1 MKERLLPRRGFL
13 CGLAGT
19 AVALAGISGVTAEEF
34 QPRDETKP
42 DPLSEPGSGP
52 QDFRWLIGALEGFSA
67 ALIGEHVA
75 LLDRYRHRLG
85 EVDAK
90 EGGIDLAMAD
100 PVASRWR
107 DHVLSWTELHN
118 SVRLHE
124 LYFETLTPKSIGLG
138 EEMSKALVSAFGSYD
153 QWWVK
158 FRATAVAVRAWAAL
172 GWDKRTRRLFNV
184 GLDYDSSWPIEL
196 VPLLVVDMA
205 EHAYVLDFVGR
216 PYAYL
221 DAWIAR
227 VDWRAVGVRLAVAA
241 G

>member
-1 MKERLLPRRGFL
+1 MEERLLPRRNFL

-19 AVALAGISGVTAEEF
+19 AVALAGISRVAAEER
-34 QPRDETKP
+34 QPHGGTK
-42 DPLSEPGSGP
+42 SEPLPKPSAGP

-67 ALIGEHVA
+67 TLVGEHVA
-75 LLDRYRHRLG
+75 LLERCRHRLV
-85 EVDAK
+85 EVEAK
-90 EGGIDLAMAD
+90 DRDIDLALAD
-100 PVASRWR
+100 PLASRWR
-107 DHVLSWTELHN
+107 DHVLSWAELHN

-124 LYFETLTPKSIGLG
+124 LYFETLTPKSVGVG
-138 EEMSKALVSAFGSYD
+138 EKISKVLASTFGSYD

-172 GWDKRTRRLFNV
+172 VWDKRNRRLFNV
-184 GLDYDSSWPIEL
+184 GLDHDSSWPIEL

-227 VDWRAVGVRLAVAA
+227 VDWESVEVRLAGVM